1 MRFVM
6 IRIEFI
12 FSRFKSIPLE
22 ASGEVFRNQ
31 SKGEKASSFWE
42 V

>member
-1 MRFVM
+1 M
-6 IRIEFI
+6 IKIEFVS
-12 FSRFKSIPLE
+12 SRFKSIPLG

-31 SKGEKASSFWE
+31 SKGEKASSFLE